1 MKWSKAAA
9 GVLAGIMMMGFAVQA
24 EEAEVTG
31 DMVQLTQVTAIAE
44 TLEDGQAVTAVMLEY
59 PDEIKAGDVTVSTYH
74 VPGRSITRVYVNN
87 TGVKGEAAS
96 QGKYVFVE
104 LAVDPT
110 PGVGEGSTLLYANGE
125 NQRLPINLTIQQT
138 ANVTMISGDIVEAGG
153 FENTAEQNLIADEF
167 LKLTYTNPEDGSE
180 LPYRL
185 YVPEGYE
192 ENGGEEA
199 LPLVVF
205 LHGAGESGSIEANNE
220 AQLLANASAIEF
232 AREDAQEEHPCF
244 ILAPQSPSHSWSQN
258 NGTEEDPEYGPN
270 QDGENVKNVIDELIT
285 EYNIDTSRIYGT
297 GLSMG
302 SRGTFALSTAYP
314 ELYAAQIN
322 IASADT
328 YSEEGLAAIA
338 DKPIWA
344 LVASDDTADRVEGFR
359 NNIADLEEQGA
370 VVERRMEEEGWNGYL
385 RGEESEIL
393 AQEQW
398 DAAEESGANILYTE
412 YIAGTTVP
420 NSHWSWRPSFANDVI
435 RDWLFDQQL
444 ETPYTP

>member
-9 GVLAGIMMMGFAVQA
+9 GVLAGIMVMGFAVSA
-24 EEAEVTG
+24 EEAESTG
-31 DMVQLTQVTAIAE
+31 NVVEISAVTAVAE

-59 PDEIKAGDVTVSTYH
+59 PGEIAAGAVTVSSYK

-104 LAVDPT
+104 LTVDPT

-125 NQRLPINLTIQQT
+125 NQRLPISLTIQQT
-138 ANVTMISGDIVEAGG
+138 ANVSMISGDIVEAGG

-220 AQLLANASAIEF
+220 VQLLANASAIEF

-244 ILAPQSPSHSWSQN
+244 ILAPQSVSHSWSQN
-258 NGTEEDPEYGPN
+258 NGTEEDPVYGPN

-285 EYNIDTSRIYGT
+285 QYNIDTSRIYGT

-314 ELYAAQIN
+314 ELYAAQLN
-322 IASADT
+322 IASADV

-344 LVASDDTADRVEGFR
+344 LVACDDTADRVAGFR
-359 NNIADLEEQGA
+359 DNIADLEEQGA
-370 VVERRMEEEGWNGYL
+370 VVERRMDEQGWNGYL

-398 DAAEESGANILYTE
+398 DAAEASGANVLYTE
-412 YIAGTTVP
+412 YLAGTTVP

-435 RDWLFDQQL
+435 RDWLFEQQL
-444 ETPYTP
+444 ETPYAP